1 MVQQGNHRYERRR
14 MAVSKTVRLNPISSR
29 LQETLRQIRKN
40 WSAYLFIA
48 PGLIHFAIF
57 TVFAVSFA
65 FYISFHEWNIIQP
78 AKPYVGLEN
87 YIKLMGDPR
96 FLRAV
101 KNTLTFMVGV
111 PLNLLTGLFVALL
124 LNTKVR
130 GQAIYRTFFYIPV
143 VTPLVVSSII
153 WKWVYQGDYGLLN
166 YYLLKFG
173 LIEHKIVW
181 LANPDLALPALII
194 MGIWLG
200 TGSTMVIYLAGLQSI
215 PEEMYDAAKV
225 DGASTLQRLLY
236 ITIPLLR
243 PTTFFLFITSV
254 IGTFQIFTEV
264 YIMTNG
270 GPLNRTTTIGYYLYT
285 NAFRELEMGYASA
298 MAFVLFAMIFVF
310 TVIQWKYTRGDVEY

>member
-1 MVQQGNHRYERRR
+1 
-14 MAVSKTVRLNPISSR
+14 MAVTEIQKTSPFSSR
-29 LQETLRQIRKN
+29 LRETLRQMRKN
-40 WSAYLFIA
+40 WSAYLFLA
-48 PGLIHFAIF
+48 PGLIHFLVF
-57 TVFAVSFA
+57 TVFAVTFA
-65 FYISFHEWNIIQP
+65 FYISFHDWNII
-78 AKPYVGLEN
+78 KPDKPFVGLDN
-87 YIKLMGDPR
+87 YVRLFHDPR
-96 FLRAV
+96 FVRAV
-101 KNTLTFMVGV
+101 TNTLTFLVGV
-111 PLNLLTGLFVALL
+111 PLGLMAGLSVALL

-130 GQAIYRTFFYIPV
+130 GQAIYRTLFYIPV

-181 LANPDLALPALII
+181 LADPNLALPALII
-194 MGIWLG
+194 MMIWGG
-200 TGSTMVIYLAGLQSI
+200 TGGTMVIYLAGLQSI

-243 PTTFFLFITSV
+243 PTTFFLLITSV

-285 NAFRELEMGYASA
+285 NAFRELDMGYATA
-298 MAFVLFAMIFVF
+298 MAFVLFAMIFGF
-310 TVIQWKYTRGDVEY
+310 TLLQWKYTRGDVEY

>member
-1 MVQQGNHRYERRR
+1 
-14 MAVSKTVRLNPISSR
+14 MAVTEIQKPNPLSYRLR
-29 LQETLRQIRKN
+29 ETLRQMRKN
-40 WSAYLFIA
+40 WTAYLFLA
-48 PGLIHFAIF
+48 PGLIHFVIF

-65 FYISFHEWNIIQP
+65 FYISFHKWNIIQP
-78 AKPYVGLEN
+78 DKPFVGLDN
-87 YIKLMGDPR
+87 YVRLFQDPR

-101 KNTLTFMVGV
+101 TNTLTFMIGV
-111 PLNLLTGLFVALL
+111 PLNLASGLAVALL
-124 LNTKVR
+124 LNAKVR
-130 GQAIYRTFFYIPV
+130 GQAIFRTLFYIPV

-194 MGIWLG
+194 MGIWGG
-200 TGSTMVIYLAGLQSI
+200 TGWTMVIYLAGLQSI
-215 PEEMYDAAKV
+215 PEEMYDSAKV
-225 DGASTLQRLLY
+225 DGANSLQRLLY

-243 PTTFFLFITSV
+243 PTTFFLLITSV

-270 GPLNRTTTIGYYLYT
+270 GPLNRTTTIAYYLYT
-285 NAFRELEMGYASA
+285 KAFRELDMGYATA
-298 MAFVLFAMIFVF
+298 MAFVLFGMIFVF
-310 TVIQWKYTRGDVEY
+310 TLIQWKYTRGDVEY

>member
-1 MVQQGNHRYERRR
+1 
-14 MAVSKTVRLNPISSR
+14 MAVSQTVRSNPISSR
-29 LQETLRQIRKN
+29 LRETFRQVRKN

-48 PGLIHFAIF
+48 PGMIHFGIF
-57 TVFAVSFA
+57 TLFAVGFA
-65 FYISFHEWNIIQP
+65 FYISFHEWNIIKP
-78 AKPYVGLEN
+78 DKPYVGLEN

-96 FLRAV
+96 FHRAV

-111 PLNLLTGLFVALL
+111 PLNLLAGLFVALL

-130 GQAIYRTFFYIPV
+130 GQAIYRTLFYIPV

-166 YYLLKFG
+166 YYLLKLG
-173 LIEHKIVW
+173 IIDQKIVW
-181 LANPDLALPALII
+181 LADPNLALPALII
-194 MGIWLG
+194 MGIWGG
-200 TGSTMVIYLAGLQSI
+200 TGATMVIYLAGLQSI

-225 DGASTLQRLLY
+225 DGANALQRLLY

-270 GPLNRTTTIGYYLYT
+270 GPLNRTTTIGYYLYI
-285 NAFRELEMGYASA
+285 NAFRELEMGYATA

-310 TVIQWKYTRGDVEY
+310 TLIQWKYTRGDIEY

>member
-1 MVQQGNHRYERRR
+1 
-14 MAVSKTVRLNPISSR
+14 MAVTEITRSSPVSARLR
-29 LQETLRQIRKN
+29 ETLRQVRKN

-48 PGLIHFAIF
+48 PGMIHFAIF
-57 TVFAVSFA
+57 TLFAVAFA
-65 FYISFHEWNIIQP
+65 FYISFHEWNIIKP
-78 AKPYVGLEN
+78 DKPYVGLEN
-87 YIKLMGDPR
+87 YVKLIGDTR
-96 FLRAV
+96 FHRAV
-101 KNTLTFMVGV
+101 KNTLTFMIGV
-111 PLNLLTGLFVALL
+111 PLNLLSGLFVALL

-130 GQAIYRTFFYIPV
+130 GQAIFRTLFYIPV

-166 YYLLKFG
+166 YYLLQLG
-173 LIEHKIVW
+173 LIEHKISW
-181 LANPDLALPALII
+181 LADPNLALPALII
-194 MGIWLG
+194 MGIWGG
-200 TGSTMVIYLAGLQSI
+200 TGATMVIYLAGLQSI

-225 DGASTLQRLLY
+225 DGANAIQRLLY

-270 GPLNRTTTIGYYLYT
+270 GPLNRTTTIGYYLYV
-285 NAFRELEMGYASA
+285 NAFRELEMGYATA

-310 TVIQWKYTRGDVEY
+310 TLIQWKYTRGDIEY

>member
-1 MVQQGNHRYERRR
+1 
-14 MAVSKTVRLNPISSR
+14 MAVTELRKPNVFANRWRETVRLM
-29 LQETLRQIRKN
+29 RKN
-40 WSAYLFIA
+40 WSAYLFLA

-65 FYISFHEWNIIQP
+65 FYISFHRWNIIQP
-78 AKPYVGLEN
+78 DKPFVGLEN
-87 YIKLMGDPR
+87 YIRLFQDPR
-96 FLRAV
+96 FIRAV
-101 KNTLTFMVGV
+101 TNTLTFMIGV
-111 PLNLLTGLFVALL
+111 PLNLAAGLSVALL

-130 GQAIYRTFFYIPV
+130 GQAIYRTLFYIPV

-166 YYLLKFG
+166 YYLLKLG
-173 LIEHKIVW
+173 IIDHKIVW
-181 LANPDLALPALII
+181 LADPDLALPALII
-194 MGIWLG
+194 MGIWGG
-200 TGSTMVIYLAGLQSI
+200 TGGTMVIYLAGLQSI

-225 DGASTLQRLLY
+225 DGANAWQRLLY
-236 ITIPLLR
+236 VTIPLLR
-243 PTTFFLFITSV
+243 PTTFFLFITGV

-285 NAFRELEMGYASA
+285 KAFRELDMGYVTS

>member
-1 MVQQGNHRYERRR
+1 
-14 MAVSKTVRLNPISSR
+14 MAVTEITRSSPFSVRLR
-29 LQETLRQIRKN
+29 ETLRQIRKN

-57 TVFAVSFA
+57 TVFAVGFA
-65 FYISFHEWNIIQP
+65 FYISFHEWNII
-78 AKPYVGLEN
+78 KPDKPFVGLQN
-87 YIKLMGDPR
+87 YLDLIDDPR
-96 FLRAV
+96 FHRAV
-101 KNTLTFMVGV
+101 KNTMTFMIGV
-111 PLNLLTGLFVALL
+111 PLNLIAGLFVALL

-130 GQAIYRTFFYIPV
+130 GQAIYRTLFYIPV

-166 YYLLKFG
+166 YYLLQLG
-173 LIEHKIVW
+173 IIDHKITW
-181 LANPDLALPALII
+181 LADPNLALPALII
-194 MGIWLG
+194 MGIWGG
-200 TGSTMVIYLAGLQSI
+200 TGATMVIYLAGLQSI

-225 DGASTLQRLLY
+225 DGASALQRLFY

-243 PTTFFLFITSV
+243 PTTFFLFITAV
-254 IGTFQIFTEV
+254 IGTFQIFTEI

-285 NAFRELEMGYASA
+285 KAFRQLEMGYATA

>member
-1 MVQQGNHRYERRR
+1 
-14 MAVSKTVRLNPISSR
+14 MAVTEVQKITSFSQRLR
-29 LQETLRQIRKN
+29 ETLRQMRKN
-40 WSAYLFIA
+40 WTAYLFLA
-48 PGLIHFAIF
+48 PGLLHFAIF
-57 TVFAVSFA
+57 TMFALSFA
-65 FYISFHEWNIIQP
+65 FYISFHKWNIIQP
-78 AKPYVGLEN
+78 DKPFVGLDN
-87 YIKLMGDPR
+87 YVRLFHDPR

-101 KNTLTFMVGV
+101 TNTLTFMVGV
-111 PLNLLTGLFVALL
+111 PLGLASGLSVALL

-130 GQAIYRTFFYIPV
+130 GQAIYRTLFYIPV

-173 LIEHKIVW
+173 LIAHKIVW
-181 LANPDLALPALII
+181 LADPNLALPALVI
-194 MGIWLG
+194 MGIWGG
-200 TGSTMVIYLAGLQSI
+200 TGGTMVIYLAGLQSI
-215 PEEMYDAAKV
+215 PQEMYDAAMV
-225 DGASTLQRLLY
+225 DGANSLQRLLY

-243 PTTFFLFITSV
+243 PTTFFLLITSV

-285 NAFRELEMGYASA
+285 TAFRKFDMGYATA

-310 TVIQWKYTRGDVEY
+310 TLLQWKYARGDVEY

>member
-1 MVQQGNHRYERRR
+1 
-14 MAVSKTVRLNPISSR
+14 MAVTEIRKTQPFSERVR
-29 LQETLRQIRKN
+29 ETLRQMRNN

-57 TVFAVSFA
+57 TLFAVGFA
-65 FYISFHEWNIIQP
+65 FYISFHEWNII
-78 AKPYVGLEN
+78 KPDKPFVGLEN
-87 YIKLMGDPR
+87 YRELFDDPR
-96 FLRAV
+96 FIRAV
-101 KNTLTFMVGV
+101 TNTFTFMIGV
-111 PLNLLTGLFVALL
+111 PLNLTVGLLVALL

-130 GQAIYRTFFYIPV
+130 GQAIYRTLFYIPT

-166 YYLLKFG
+166 YYLLKLG

-181 LANPDLALPALII
+181 LADPNLALPALII
-194 MGIWLG
+194 MMIWGG
-200 TGSTMVIYLAGLQSI
+200 TGATMVIYLAGLQSI

-225 DGASTLQRLLY
+225 DGASSLQRLFY

-243 PTTFFLFITSV
+243 PTTFFLTITGI

-285 NAFRELEMGYASA
+285 NAFRELKMGYATS

-310 TVIQWKYTRGDVEY
+310 TLIQWKFTRGDVEY

>member
-1 MVQQGNHRYERRR
+1 
-14 MAVSKTVRLNPISSR
+14 MAVTEMQKPNVFTNRWRETIRLM
-29 LQETLRQIRKN
+29 RKN

-78 AKPYVGLEN
+78 DKPFVGLEN
-87 YIKLMGDPR
+87 YARLFRDPR
-96 FLRAV
+96 FVRAV
-101 KNTLTFMVGV
+101 TNTFTFMVGI
-111 PLNLLTGLFVALL
+111 PLGLASGLCVALL

-130 GQAIYRTFFYIPV
+130 GQAIYRTLFYIPV

-166 YYLLKFG
+166 YYLLKLG
-173 LIEHKIVW
+173 IIDQKIVW
-181 LANPDLALPALII
+181 LADPDLALPALII
-194 MGIWLG
+194 MMIWGG

-225 DGASTLQRLLY
+225 DGANTVQRLLY
-236 ITIPLLR
+236 ITIPLLK
-243 PTTFFLFITSV
+243 PTTFFLLVTSV

-285 NAFRELEMGYASA
+285 KAFRELDMGYATA

-310 TVIQWKYTRGDVEY
+310 TVLQWKYARGDVEY

>member
-1 MVQQGNHRYERRR
+1 
-14 MAVSKTVRLNPISSR
+14 MAVTELKKSISFSSR
-29 LQETLRQIRKN
+29 LGETLRQMRKN
-40 WSAYLFIA
+40 WTAYLFLA
-48 PGLIHFAIF
+48 PGLLHFLIF
-57 TVFAVSFA
+57 TLFAVSFA
-65 FYISFHEWNIIQP
+65 FYISFHKWNIIQP
-78 AKPYVGLEN
+78 DKPFVGFDNYVRLFQ
-87 YIKLMGDPR
+87 DPR

-101 KNTLTFMVGV
+101 TNTLTFMIGV
-111 PLNLLTGLFVALL
+111 PLNLAAGLAVALL

-130 GQAIYRTFFYIPV
+130 GQAIFRTMFYIPV

-173 LIEHKIVW
+173 LISHKIVW

-194 MGIWLG
+194 MMIWGG
-200 TGSTMVIYLAGLQSI
+200 TGGTMVIFLAGLQGI

-225 DGASTLQRLLY
+225 DGANAIQRLLY

-243 PTTFFLFITSV
+243 PTTFFLLITGV

-285 NAFRELEMGYASA
+285 KAFRELDMGYATA

>member
-1 MVQQGNHRYERRR
+1 
-14 MAVSKTVRLNPISSR
+14 MAVTELKKSIPFSSR
-29 LQETLRQIRKN
+29 ARETFRLMRKN
-40 WSAYLFIA
+40 WTAYLFLA
-48 PGLIHFAIF
+48 PGLLHFLIF
-57 TVFAVSFA
+57 TLFAVGFA
-65 FYISFHEWNIIQP
+65 FYISFHKWNIIQP
-78 AKPYVGLEN
+78 DKPFVGFDNYVRLFQ
-87 YIKLMGDPR
+87 DPR

-101 KNTLTFMVGV
+101 TNTLTFMIGV
-111 PLNLLTGLFVALL
+111 PLNLAAGLAVALL

-130 GQAIYRTFFYIPV
+130 GQAIFRTMFYIPV

-173 LIEHKIVW
+173 IIAHKIVW

-194 MGIWLG
+194 MMIWGG
-200 TGSTMVIYLAGLQSI
+200 TGGTMVIFLAGLQGI

-225 DGASTLQRLLY
+225 DGANALQRLLY

-243 PTTFFLFITSV
+243 PTTFFLLITGV

-285 NAFRELEMGYASA
+285 KAFRELDMGYATA

-310 TVIQWKYTRGDVEY
+310 TLIQWKYTRGDVEY